1 MLLQHLVAAL
11 KTKKYF
17 SNFNQISQKFRFII
31 FANFF
36 HIFTL
41 ILLLLIIIFSKL
53 IPDKQEPS
61 MKINGVVLP
70 KKMREQVDVL
80 TAMIVQNID
89 RGLISIIND
98 WGLKDE
104 NIQIKLKKML
114 ILRIIQKL
122 QATD

>member
-1 MLLQHLVAAL
+1 
-11 KTKKYF
+11 
-17 SNFNQISQKFRFII
+17 
-31 FANFF
+31 
-36 HIFTL
+36 
-41 ILLLLIIIFSKL
+41 
-53 IPDKQEPS
+53 